1 MNNPQQ
7 ALEHLLSQE
16 LATLAALKAILDEE
30 STALLADNSESL
42 EQITERKNT
51 AIAAHATQQ
60 TQRIQWM
67 AGTGIPSDVGLTD
80 AVAAAGSTP
89 QLESLRTELTS
100 LAEDCAALNRHNG
113 GLIRRL
119 QERTQGALNI
129 LRGNESQGDV
139 YSLSGAKAP
148 QGGSRTL
155 GKA

>member
-7 ALEHLLSQE
+7 ALEHLLTQE
-16 LATLAALKAILDEE
+16 LATLAVLKAILDEE
-30 STALLADNSESL
+30 SSALLADNAESL
-42 EQITERKNT
+42 EQITERKNN
-51 AIAAHATQQ
+51 AIAAHAAQQ
-60 TQRIQWM
+60 TQRVQWM
-67 AGTGIPSDVGLTD
+67 ASAGIPSNAGLTD
-80 AVAAAGSTP
+80 AVAIAGSTP
-89 QLESLRTELTS
+89 RLESLRADLTS
-100 LAEDCAALNRHNG
+100 LAEECAGLNRHNG

-129 LRGNESQGDV
+129 LRGNENHGDV